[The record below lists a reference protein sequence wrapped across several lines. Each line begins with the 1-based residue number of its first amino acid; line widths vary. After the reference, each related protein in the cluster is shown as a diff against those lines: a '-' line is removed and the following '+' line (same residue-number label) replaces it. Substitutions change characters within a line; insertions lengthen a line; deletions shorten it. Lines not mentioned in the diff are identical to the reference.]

1 MSITTLTDEIIDS
14 FVYETMGGQ
23 FMVTDPT
30 EFDQVIPGGP
40 WNSKEKAVQS
50 LINYVNQNEITFE

>member
-1 MSITTLTDEIIDS
+1 MVTQKIIDS
-14 FVYETMGGQ
+14 FVYETMEGQ

-40 WNSKEKAVQS
+40 WPTKEDAEKA
-50 LINYVNQNEITFE
+50 LINFINENQITFE

>member
-1 MSITTLTDEIIDS
+1 MNIAEEIVNS
-14 FVYETMGGQ
+14 FVYETMDGQ

-40 WNSKEKAVQS
+40 WNTKEKAEKAFT
-50 LINYVNQNEITFE
+50 NYIKENQITFE

>member
-1 MSITTLTDEIIDS
+1 MTQMNITEEIVHS
-14 FVYETMGGQ
+14 FVYETTDGQ

-40 WNSKEKAVQS
+40 WNAREEAVQAFTNY
-50 LINYVNQNEITFE
+50 INENQITFE

>member
-1 MSITTLTDEIIDS
+1 MTQMNITEEIVNS
-14 FVYETMGGQ
+14 FVYETMDGQ

-40 WNSKEKAVQS
+40 WNTREEAEKAFTNY
-50 LINYVNQNEITFE
+50 INENQITFE

>member
-1 MSITTLTDEIIDS
+1 MSITAEIVNS
-14 FVYETMGGQ
+14 FVYETIDRQ

-40 WNSKEKAVQS
+40 WNTREEAEKAFTNY
-50 LINYVNQNEITFE
+50 INENQITFE

>member
-1 MSITTLTDEIIDS
+1 MD
-14 FVYETMGGQ
+14 GQ

-40 WNSKEKAVQS
+40 WPTKEDAEKALVKF
-50 LINYVNQNEITFE
+50 IDENQITFE

>member
-40 WNSKEKAVQS
+40 WNSKEEAVQS

>member
-1 MSITTLTDEIIDS
+1 MNITEEIVNS

-40 WNSKEKAVQS
+40 WNTREEAEQAFTNY
-50 LINYVNQNEITFE
+50 INENQITFE

>member
-1 MSITTLTDEIIDS
+1 MNITEEIVNS
-14 FVYETMGGQ
+14 FVYETMDGQ

-40 WNSKEKAVQS
+40 WNTREEAEQAFT
-50 LINYVNQNEITFE
+50 NYIPIQY

>member
-1 MSITTLTDEIIDS
+1 MVTQEIINS
-14 FVYETMGGQ
+14 FVYETMEGQ

-40 WNSKEKAVQS
+40 WATREEAEAALVA
-50 LINYVNQNEITFE
+50 YVTDNQIAFE

>member
-40 WNSKEKAVQS
+40 WNSKEEAVQS
-50 LINYVNQNEITFE
+50 LTNYINQNEITFE

>member
-1 MSITTLTDEIIDS
+1 MVTQKIIDS
-14 FVYETMGGQ
+14 FVYETMNGE

-40 WNSKEKAVQS
+40 WSTKEDAEKA
-50 LINYVNQNEITFE
+50 LINFVNENQITFE

>member
-1 MSITTLTDEIIDS
+1 MITQEILNS
-14 FVYETMGGQ
+14 FIYETLDGQ

-40 WNSKEKAVQS
+40 WSTREEAEQAFN
-50 LINYVNQNEITFE
+50 NYVQEKEIIFE